1 MKKILFI
8 CLSAFFSL
16 SLFAQSGDMPF
27 NGLIVDSQGVG
38 IARVKVAVMGSAK
51 YTLTDKQGRFGL
63 TNIDSDDK
71 LILSNKE
78 IGNIVVEISGNRSL
92 EIKLD
97 GKNLVAAGF
106 SAEIE
111 EAGMQYVKRREILPA
126 GVVLG
131 EDLRRTQQTDL
142 EVALLSRVP
151 GLMKINGE
159 IAIRGL
165 SSVNSSSQPLILVD
179 GTEVSSLS
187 VVSIQEIETVEV
199 IKSASSYGVR
209 GANGVISIKLRT
221 R

>member
-1 MKKILFI
+1 
-8 CLSAFFSL
+8 
-16 SLFAQSGDMPF
+16 
-27 NGLIVDSQGVG
+27 
-38 IARVKVAVMGSAK
+38 
-51 YTLTDKQGRFGL
+51 
-63 TNIDSDDK
+63 
-71 LILSNKE
+71 
-78 IGNIVVEISGNRSL
+78 
-92 EIKLD
+92 
-97 GKNLVAAGF
+97 
-106 SAEIE
+106 
-111 EAGMQYVKRREILPA
+111 
-126 GVVLG
+126 VVLG

-151 GLMKINGE
+151 GLMKIKEE

-187 VVSIQEIETVEV
+187 AVSIQEIETVEV

>member
-1 MKKILFI
+1 
-8 CLSAFFSL
+8 
-16 SLFAQSGDMPF
+16 MPF

-71 LILSNKE
+71 LILSNKA

-97 GKNLVAAGF
+97 GKNLVAAAF

-111 EAGMQYVKRREILPA
+111 EAGMQYVKRREILPS

-142 EVALLSRVP
+142 EMALLSRVP
-151 GLMKINGE
+151 GLMKINGV

-179 GTEVSSLS
+179 GMEVSSLS
-187 VVSIQEIETVEV
+187 AVSIQDIETVEV

>member
-8 CLSAFFSL
+8 CLSVFFSL

-97 GKNLVAAGF
+97 GKNLVAANF

-151 GLMKINGE
+151 GLMKING
-159 IAIRGL
+159 
-165 SSVNSSSQPLILVD
+165 VNSSSQPLILVD
-179 GTEVSSLS
+179 GMEVSSLS
-187 VVSIQEIETVEV
+187 AVSIQDIETVEV

>member
-1 MKKILFI
+1 MKKILLIFI
-8 CLSAFFSL
+8 SVFFSL

-71 LILSNKE
+71 LILSNKA

-97 GKNLVAAGF
+97 GKNLVAAAF

-111 EAGMQYVKRREILPA
+111 EAGMQYVKRREILPS

-142 EVALLSRVP
+142 EMALLSRVP
-151 GLMKINGE
+151 GLMKINGV

-179 GTEVSSLS
+179 GMEVSSLS
-187 VVSIQEIETVEV
+187 AVSIQDIETVEV